1 MAGFKKKKSA
11 GKGEMSPG
19 AKNKVWFSLQP
30 LLPSLLQKLVS
41 QLLYFSVSLI
51 ATGSHGTQTW
61 SVSPEEKYV
70 SDIF

>member
-1 MAGFKKKKSA
+1 MAGFKKKSA

-41 QLLYFSVSLI
+41 QILYFSVSLI
-51 ATGSHGTQTW
+51 ATGSRGTQTW
-61 SVSPEEKYV
+61 SVSTEEKYV